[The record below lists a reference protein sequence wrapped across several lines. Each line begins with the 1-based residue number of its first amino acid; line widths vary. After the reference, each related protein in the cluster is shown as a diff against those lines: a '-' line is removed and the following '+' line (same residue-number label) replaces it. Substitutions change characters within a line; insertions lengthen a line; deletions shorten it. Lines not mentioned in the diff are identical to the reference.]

1 MGVSGIEGREVPLSI
16 CPGMEMGSRTRKK
29 FVGEQRRA
37 MARGEGGTATLGERC
52 VDGPGK
58 NHVR

>member
-1 MGVSGIEGREVPLSI
+1 MGVSEAPLSI

-37 MARGEGGTATLGERC
+37 MARGEGRTATLSERC
-52 VDGPGK
+52 VDGPEMIQPFWP
-58 NHVR
+58 